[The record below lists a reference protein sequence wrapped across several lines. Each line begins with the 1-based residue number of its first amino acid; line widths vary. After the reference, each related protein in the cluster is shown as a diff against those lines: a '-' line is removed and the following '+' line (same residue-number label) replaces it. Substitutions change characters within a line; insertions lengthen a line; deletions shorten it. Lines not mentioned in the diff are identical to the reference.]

1 MSAICFRCNK
11 TVYVRE
17 EVKSSGDKHWH
28 KACFKCKSCN
38 CDLDQK
44 SAVVEAKTKEIYCKV
59 HIPKEKHTAVV
70 DISMKTALNAPK
82 KETESTGNAQKGG
95 AKTGAGQKMVE
106 SKAPAEQ
113 QQQEQPQEQ
122 HQEQP
127 QEQHQEQPQEEA
139 PAHHEEQQQE
149 QPQEYQ
155 QEQPAE

>member
-1 MSAICFRCNK
+1 
-11 TVYVRE
+11 
-17 EVKSSGDKHWH
+17 
-28 KACFKCKSCN
+28 
-38 CDLDQK
+38 
-44 SAVVEAKTKEIYCKV
+44 
-59 HIPKEKHTAVV
+59 
-70 DISMKTALNAPK
+70 MKTALNAPK
-82 KETESTGNAQKGG
+82 KESESTGNAQKGG
-95 AKTGAGQKMVE
+95 AKTGAGQKLVE
-106 SKAPAEQ
+106 SKAPAE